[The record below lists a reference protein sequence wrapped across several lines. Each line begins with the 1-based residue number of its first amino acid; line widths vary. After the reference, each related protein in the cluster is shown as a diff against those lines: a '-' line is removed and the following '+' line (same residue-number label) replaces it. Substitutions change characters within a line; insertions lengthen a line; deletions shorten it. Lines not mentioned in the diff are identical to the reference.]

1 MEVQPPID
9 EFLPDDVAVVST
21 TAPSRTSLFSGFQRS
36 KPLKSKL
43 VEGISSTADRMR
55 NVSFLRGKTEKHK
68 AEPVVPCVS
77 SIWNWEFTPT
87 MTDPR
92 WLPSEAHEVHKS
104 ADSSIQISSG
114 CELVFTTSQ
123 DPSGQKLQ
131 EPQVEEE
138 EPTVEEEEPEI
149 EEEVPEIEGEVPEVE
164 EEEPVV
170 EEENPEDSK
179 VYPAEEEEES
189 DDESNQK
196 KGKNG
201 KKGKKKGKKGK
212 RKHLRNL

>member
-104 ADSSIQISSG
+104 AVSSIQISSG

-123 DPSGQKLQ
+123 DSTFKI
-131 EPQVEEE
+131 
-138 EPTVEEEEPEI
+138 T
-149 EEEVPEIEGEVPEVE
+149 
-164 EEEPVV
+164 VV
-170 EEENPEDSK
+170 EDGSQK
-179 VYPAEEEEES
+179 RSLACHLALS
-189 DDESNQK
+189 SCGMTKDEKIVFIGSW
-196 KGKNG
+196 
-201 KKGKKKGKKGK
+201 
-212 RKHLRNL
+212 